1 MNEETR
7 LILYSLKWVIE
18 RDTFNEELR
27 KEMDKDICNKIVDLV
42 NPIKK
47 ESIREKT
54 EDAFS
59 EKKIGCGKYFM
70 YGAGEFICGG
80 ALHVNG
86 KKKLCPN
93 CEKFALSESKVPTHK
108 EFQKAIDKSELRGYK
123 FANQKQ
129 SEVKKDE

>member
-42 NPIKK
+42 NPIKE

-59 EKKIGCGKYFM
+59 EK
-70 YGAGEFICGG
+70 
-80 ALHVNG
+80 
-86 KKKLCPN
+86 P
-93 CEKFALSESKVPTHK
+93 
-108 EFQKAIDKSELRGYK
+108 
-123 FANQKQ
+123 
-129 SEVKKDE
+129 EVKT

>member
-47 ESIREKT
+47 ESINRTPLSKIKSRLASIK
-54 EDAFS
+54 EDL
-59 EKKIGCGKYFM
+59 EDDGKLNYS
-70 YGAGEFICGG
+70 
-80 ALHVNG
+80 NDST
-86 KKKLCPN
+86 KKKPGRKL
-93 CEKFALSESKVPTHK
+93 KKSK
-108 EFQKAIDKSELRGYK
+108 R
-123 FANQKQ
+123 
-129 SEVKKDE
+129 

>member
-59 EKKIGCGKYFM
+59 EEVGK
-70 YGAGEFICGG
+70 C
-80 ALHVNG
+80 
-86 KKKLCPN
+86 
-93 CEKFALSESKVPTHK
+93 
-108 EFQKAIDKSELRGYK
+108 
-123 FANQKQ
+123 
-129 SEVKKDE
+129 

>member
-59 EKKIGCGKYFM
+59 ELNEQK
-70 YGAGEFICGG
+70 GA
-80 ALHVNG
+80 
-86 KKKLCPN
+86 K
-93 CEKFALSESKVPTHK
+93 
-108 EFQKAIDKSELRGYK
+108 
-123 FANQKQ
+123 
-129 SEVKKDE
+129 

>member
-1 MNEETR
+1 MQRCKNMNEETR

-42 NPIKK
+42 NPIKE

-59 EKKIGCGKYFM
+59 EQNEINGQQIKKDDNLMGKSS
-70 YGAGEFICGG
+70 GDTKI
-80 ALHVNG
+80 
-86 KKKLCPN
+86 
-93 CEKFALSESKVPTHK
+93 ESGSKNHPK
-108 EFQKAIDKSELRGYK
+108 DFQSDNQSADNL

-129 SEVKKDE
+129 DEVKKDE

>member
-42 NPIKK
+42 NPIKE

-54 EDAFS
+54 EDAF
-59 EKKIGCGKYFM
+59 
-70 YGAGEFICGG
+70 
-80 ALHVNG
+80 
-86 KKKLCPN
+86 
-93 CEKFALSESKVPTHK
+93 SESKVPTHK

-129 SEVKKDE
+129 DEVKKDEWIQ

>member
-42 NPIKK
+42 NPIKE

-59 EKKIGCGKYFM
+59 ELNEQK
-70 YGAGEFICGG
+70 GA
-80 ALHVNG
+80 
-86 KKKLCPN
+86 K
-93 CEKFALSESKVPTHK
+93 
-108 EFQKAIDKSELRGYK
+108 
-123 FANQKQ
+123 
-129 SEVKKDE
+129 

>member
-42 NPIKK
+42 NPIKE

-59 EKKIGCGKYFM
+59 ELNEQK
-70 YGAGEFICGG
+70 GA
-80 ALHVNG
+80 
-86 KKKLCPN
+86 KW
-93 CEKFALSESKVPTHK
+93 
-108 EFQKAIDKSELRGYK
+108 
-123 FANQKQ
+123 NQ
-129 SEVKKDE
+129 

>member
-18 RDTFNEELR
+18 RDTFNEDLR

-59 EKKIGCGKYFM
+59 ELNEQK
-70 YGAGEFICGG
+70 GA
-80 ALHVNG
+80 
-86 KKKLCPN
+86 K
-93 CEKFALSESKVPTHK
+93 
-108 EFQKAIDKSELRGYK
+108 
-123 FANQKQ
+123 
-129 SEVKKDE
+129 